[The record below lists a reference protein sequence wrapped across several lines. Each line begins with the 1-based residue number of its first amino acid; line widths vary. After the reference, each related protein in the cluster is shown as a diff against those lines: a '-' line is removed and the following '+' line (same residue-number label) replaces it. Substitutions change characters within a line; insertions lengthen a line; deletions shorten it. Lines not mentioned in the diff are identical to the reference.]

1 MGLQGQIKDAPG
13 EGNYDEITMKLIGV
27 DGGELE
33 LVRLT
38 NLYELVL
45 VLLDMYGLKGTQH

>member
-27 DGGELE
+27 DGGELWSE
-33 LVRLT
+33 KCQEALIWT
-38 NLYELVL
+38 A
-45 VLLDMYGLKGTQH
+45 